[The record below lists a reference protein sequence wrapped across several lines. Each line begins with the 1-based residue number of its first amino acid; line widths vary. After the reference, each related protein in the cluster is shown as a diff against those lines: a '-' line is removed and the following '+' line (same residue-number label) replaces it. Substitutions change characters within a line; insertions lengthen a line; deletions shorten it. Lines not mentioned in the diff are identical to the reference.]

1 MPGEEESRTG
11 KETVLFICSFNSV
24 RSQIAEGLLR
34 ARCGNRYEIFS
45 AGIAPAGLNPHAVTV
60 MKEMGIDISQQ
71 RGKSLNCFSGR
82 TFTYVI
88 TLCDH
93 ARLALAGSLPA
104 GLYINHRAFTSPSEL
119 RRNKADLLAEY
130 RTLRDDINA
139 WLTEL
144 FPDCPDSLKSTGGG
158 QDAGTKPARELPGP

>member
-34 ARCGNRYEIFS
+34 ARCGDRFEIFS
-45 AGIAPAGLNPHAVTV
+45 AGVASAGLNPYAVAV
-60 MKEMGIDISQQ
+60 MKEIGIDISRQ
-71 RGKSLNCFSGR
+71 RGKILKMFAGK

-93 ARLALAGSLPA
+93 ARLAASSSLPA
-104 GLYINHRAFTSPSEL
+104 GLYRNHHVFVSPSEL
-119 RRNKADLLAEY
+119 RKNKAEILADF
-130 RTLRDDINA
+130 RTLRNEIND
-139 WLTEL
+139 WLTEI
-144 FPDCPDSLKSTGGG
+144 FPDCPNIEYGKS
-158 QDAGTKPARELPGP
+158 QNHIL

>member
-1 MPGEEESRTG
+1 MPGDGESGTG

-34 ARCGNRYEIFS
+34 ARCGDRYEIFS
-45 AGIAPAGLNPHAVTV
+45 AGIAPTGLNPNAVTV
-60 MKEMGIDISQQ
+60 MREIGIDISHQ
-71 RGKSLNCFSGR
+71 RGKSLNRFSGR

-93 ARLALAGSLPA
+93 ARLALSGSLPA
-104 GLYINHRAFTSPSEL
+104 GFYVNHRNFTSPSEI

-130 RTLRDDINA
+130 RTLRDDIDA
-139 WLTEL
+139 LLTEL
-144 FPDCPDSLKSTGGG
+144 FPD
-158 QDAGTKPARELPGP
+158 LPNLHNNHKEG

>member
-1 MPGEEESRTG
+1 MSGEEGKQAG

-34 ARCGNRYEIFS
+34 ARCGNRYEIWS
-45 AGIAPAGLNPHAVTV
+45 AGIAPAGINPKAVAV
-60 MKEMGIDISQQ
+60 MREIGIDISGQ
-71 RGKSLNCFSGR
+71 RGKSLNSFNGR

-93 ARLALAGSLPA
+93 ARLALGGSLPP
-104 GLYINHRAFTSPSEL
+104 GLYVNHRAFSSPSEI
-119 RRNKADLLAEY
+119 RRDKAALLAEY
-130 RTLRDDINA
+130 RKLRDDIDA

-144 FPDCPDSLKSTGGG
+144 FPDCPALPLKGK
-158 QDAGTKPARELPGP
+158 AG

>member
-34 ARCGNRYEIFS
+34 ARCGDRYEVFS
-45 AGIAPAGLNPHAVTV
+45 AGIAPAGLNPHAVAV
-60 MKEMGIDISQQ
+60 MREMGIDISHQ
-71 RGKSLNCFSGR
+71 RGKTLHGFSGR

-104 GLYINHRAFTSPSEL
+104 GLYVNHRAFTSPSEL
-119 RRNKADLLAEY
+119 RRNRADLLLEY
-130 RTLRDDINA
+130 RSLRDDINA
-139 WLTEL
+139 WITEL
-144 FPDCPDSLKSTGGG
+144 FPDCPDSRDKR
-158 QDAGTKPARELPGP
+158 PEM

>member
-1 MPGEEESRTG
+1 MSGEEGKQAG

-45 AGIAPAGLNPHAVTV
+45 AGVAPAGINPHAVAV
-60 MKEMGIDISQQ
+60 MREIGIDISGQ
-71 RGKSLNCFSGR
+71 RGKSLKSFNGR

-93 ARLALAGSLPA
+93 ARLALGGSLPS
-104 GLYINHRAFTSPSEL
+104 GLYVNHHGFSSPSEI
-119 RRNKADLLAEY
+119 RRDKTTVAAEY
-130 RTLRDDINA
+130 RRLRDDIDA

-144 FPDCPDSLKSTGGG
+144 FPDCPALPVKGKTG
-158 QDAGTKPARELPGP
+158 

>member
-34 ARCGNRYEIFS
+34 GRCGERYEIFS
-45 AGIAPAGLNPHAVTV
+45 AGIAPAGLNPNAVAV
-60 MKEMGIDISQQ
+60 MREIGIDISFQ
-71 RGKSLNCFSGR
+71 RGKSLYGFTGR
-82 TFTYVI
+82 SFTYVI

-104 GLYINHRAFTSPSEL
+104 GIYVNHRAFTSPSEI
-119 RRNKADLLAEY
+119 RRSKADLLAEY
-130 RTLRDDINA
+130 RTLRDEINA

-144 FPDCPDSLKSTGGG
+144 FPDCPDIQEKRKVT
-158 QDAGTKPARELPGP
+158 QDAGTTQ

>member
-1 MPGEEESRTG
+1 MPGENESRTG

-34 ARCGNRYEIFS
+34 ARCGDRFDIFS
-45 AGIAPAGLNPHAVTV
+45 AGIAPAGLNPNAVAV
-60 MKEMGIDISQQ
+60 MKEIGIDISHQ
-71 RGKSLNCFSGR
+71 RGKSLKGFTGK

-93 ARLALAGSLPA
+93 ARLALSGSLPA
-104 GLYINHRAFTSPSEL
+104 GLYVNHQAFVSPSEL
-119 RRNKADLLAEY
+119 RRNKADLLADY
-130 RTLRDDINA
+130 RKLRNEIND

-144 FPDCPDSLKSTGGG
+144 FPDCPDK
-158 QDAGTKPARELPGP
+158 QPGNSGPVSHEDQ

>member
-1 MPGEEESRTG
+1 MSGEEESRTG

-34 ARCGNRYEIFS
+34 ARCGDRYEIFS
-45 AGIAPAGLNPHAVTV
+45 AGIAPGGYNPNAVMV
-60 MKEMGIDISQQ
+60 MREIGIDISHQ
-71 RGKSLNCFSGR
+71 RGKSVNCFTGR

-88 TLCDH
+88 ILCDH
-93 ARLALAGSLPA
+93 ARHALVGSLPA
-104 GLYINHRAFTSPSEL
+104 GLYTNHRNFTSPSEP

-144 FPDCPDSLKSTGGG
+144 FPCCPDFRDEERG
-158 QDAGTKPARELPGP
+158 R

>member
-1 MPGEEESRTG
+1 MPGEDGKQAG

-45 AGIAPAGLNPHAVTV
+45 AGIAPAGINPHAVAV
-60 MKEMGIDISQQ
+60 MREIGIDISGQ
-71 RGKSLNCFSGR
+71 RGKSLKSFNGR

-93 ARLALAGSLPA
+93 ARLALGGSLPS
-104 GLYINHRAFTSPSEL
+104 GLYVNHRAFSSPSEI
-119 RRNKADLLAEY
+119 RRDKRELAFEY
-130 RTLRDDINA
+130 RKLRDEIDT
-139 WLTEL
+139 WLTDL
-144 FPDCPDSLKSTGGG
+144 FPECP
-158 QDAGTKPARELPGP
+158 ALPPLGKTE